1 MVSVGNLI
9 FLYFCWI
16 MKNLLFLVALLSFLN
31 MQSQI
36 VIDNTPPYD
45 SPVSLVDNV
54 LLGGGVVASNHSF
67 QGDSAQIGW
76 FNAINTNLGISEG
89 IVLSTG
95 DVYAL
100 DPVNGGGF
108 PFIANTVTDPDLLA
122 VANSVP
128 GMIGQNF
135 TVTSVND
142 VAILEFDFV
151 ASSNLL
157 EFKYAFGSQE
167 YFAFENT
174 QYNDVFGFFLSGPG
188 IAGPWSSPVAF
199 PNGSVNLAVV
209 PGTIPPLPITISSVC
224 NDPTAFPPAV
234 MNPQFFV
241 DNQNGLNTIADADG
255 FTTVLTATSTVQCGA
270 TYHIKLA
277 IADGTDSG
285 LSSYVWLEAGSF
297 SSPIVNVVD
306 DLGIDS
312 TTMLIECDAN
322 IMLTVN
328 AGDSATYQWLDSNAV
343 VFSTDSIVFVGA
355 GNYIVAATIS
365 GCTFYSDS
373 LIVLS
378 SAGDSLPP
386 TLLNCVA
393 ESNGSVY
400 FEWEHPVG
408 ASATTKYRLMGSAN
422 LGGPYY
428 LLDDVYFPATSY
440 AFLSSSINQG
450 TQFYYVTTE
459 SECVVTLTSD
469 TLTTIDF
476 SISTNNVNCWN
487 YNDGYIAID
496 VNSVQLSPYSF
507 YLDGVLNTNAFPLD
521 TSFFG
526 LGTGTYDIK
535 VSDNASCEI
544 TIPVTISAPGFPL
557 QALASSEVAVCYGGS
572 SGVVVGSS
580 AGGTPGY
587 TYSWYE
593 SGNPVSFSD
602 NDTAVG
608 LIAGSYYLSVEDAN
622 GCDTFASVNVIEPQ
636 LALQGSVQIFG
647 ISCKGDNTGMLVGDA
662 GGGWGPYTYYWLDSQ
677 NDTLDSRFSGTTT
690 TERDT
695 LFDLLSG
702 IYVLHIYDVRG
713 CFVDYTLNVP
723 EPPVA
728 LSIDSLVLVEGI
740 ACYSDSVGKAIL
752 YASGGQVS
760 YAYLW
765 DNGETSVIANGLT
778 SGYHSVTLSDDWGC
792 EVIDSLYIS
801 ENDLIE
807 SDLTT
812 VQNVS
817 CYGDSDG
824 IATISSFGGFSSGY
838 TYFWS
843 QGQQSVGVNLD
854 TAVGLLQGS
863 YFVTTRDVLGCE
875 VVDSIYI
882 SEPEPLSMEAF
893 ELDRI
898 DCYGADDGLAAAT
911 AVGGTLP
918 YVFDWDNGQWVGDTI
933 NTLTPGLHIVVV
945 TDAKGCSASD
955 TVFTNEP
962 TELVIDI
969 DDSQTILPY
978 CIGVNTA
985 SLSAVAQGG
994 TPGYTYVW
1002 DDNINLPQTT
1012 TTASSLLADNYNSS
1026 DSSYTITVTDNK
1038 GCTASAS
1045 TDTLRF
1051 YIESMDVNVTSLYQY
1066 ASGVLD
1072 SNEVSCFGYNDGG
1085 AQVTAFGGH
1094 GPYTYQWYGGSS
1106 AITAIIDNLYSGLY
1120 SVTIKD
1126 TNDCMVNGSIVLA
1139 EPSSLTFNTSINTI
1153 ESCLGACDG
1162 TILVD
1167 SLSGGVALYSA
1178 LLTDNQ
1184 TGSITSHSINNDYI
1198 LNVCSG
1204 DYTVSL
1210 TDINNCPSSVI
1221 AGGVNQQVVNYDAY
1235 TVAAISATTTI
1246 CNASSTGVLTVLN
1259 PNLSAGYS
1267 YSWENANNT
1276 GVIISSGVQAD
1287 GLSAGVYVLLADY
1300 NNTFGCTVTDT
1311 LEIIEY
1317 SAIMNTVTIDNV
1329 DCYSG
1334 ITGSILASSSG
1345 TISPYSYAW
1354 SSGQITPLANNLSA
1368 GSYTLTVED
1377 GNDCERD
1384 FTYNVTE
1391 PQALSVNITESSYVL
1406 TAGTPSGGTAPY
1418 SYSWI
1423 EQTFPLISIGSAITY
1438 TVGNYGSYSVIVTD
1452 ANGCVVES
1460 NIFEYIGTSIG
1471 QLSSGIALSI
1481 YPNPF
1486 KQETT
1491 VDFGRE
1497 VKQASLRVVDVFGK
1511 LIQEHSVRD
1520 TDKYILKRENKA
1532 SGIYFIE
1539 IEVEQK
1545 EKVIFKLSVN

>member
-1 MVSVGNLI
+1 
-9 FLYFCWI
+9 
-16 MKNLLFLVALLSFLN
+16 
-31 MQSQI
+31 
-36 VIDNTPPYD
+36 
-45 SPVSLVDNV
+45 
-54 LLGGGVVASNHSF
+54 
-67 QGDSAQIGW
+67 
-76 FNAINTNLGISEG
+76 
-89 IVLSTG
+89 
-95 DVYAL
+95 
-100 DPVNGGGF
+100 
-108 PFIANTVTDPDLLA
+108 
-122 VANSVP
+122 
-128 GMIGQNF
+128 
-135 TVTSVND
+135 
-142 VAILEFDFV
+142 
-151 ASSNLL
+151 
-157 EFKYAFGSQE
+157 
-167 YFAFENT
+167 
-174 QYNDVFGFFLSGPG
+174 
-188 IAGPWSSPVAF
+188 
-199 PNGSVNLAVV
+199 
-209 PGTIPPLPITISSVC
+209 
-224 NDPTAFPPAV
+224 
-234 MNPQFFV
+234 
-241 DNQNGLNTIADADG
+241 
-255 FTTVLTATSTVQCGA
+255 
-270 TYHIKLA
+270 
-277 IADGTDSG
+277 
-285 LSSYVWLEAGSF
+285 
-297 SSPIVNVVD
+297 
-306 DLGIDS
+306 
-312 TTMLIECDAN
+312 
-322 IMLTVN
+322 
-328 AGDSATYQWLDSNAV
+328 
-343 VFSTDSIVFVGA
+343 
-355 GNYIVAATIS
+355 
-365 GCTFYSDS
+365 
-373 LIVLS
+373 
-378 SAGDSLPP
+378 
-386 TLLNCVA
+386 
-393 ESNGSVY
+393 
-400 FEWEHPVG
+400 
-408 ASATTKYRLMGSAN
+408 
-422 LGGPYY
+422 
-428 LLDDVYFPATSY
+428 
-440 AFLSSSINQG
+440 
-450 TQFYYVTTE
+450 
-459 SECVVTLTSD
+459 
-469 TLTTIDF
+469 
-476 SISTNNVNCWN
+476 
-487 YNDGYIAID
+487 
-496 VNSVQLSPYSF
+496 
-507 YLDGVLNTNAFPLD
+507 
-521 TSFFG
+521 
-526 LGTGTYDIK
+526 
-535 VSDNASCEI
+535 
-544 TIPVTISAPGFPL
+544 
-557 QALASSEVAVCYGGS
+557 
-572 SGVVVGSS
+572 
-580 AGGTPGY
+580 
-587 TYSWYE
+587 
-593 SGNPVSFSD
+593 
-602 NDTAVG
+602 
-608 LIAGSYYLSVEDAN
+608 
-622 GCDTFASVNVIEPQ
+622 
-636 LALQGSVQIFG
+636 
-647 ISCKGDNTGMLVGDA
+647 
-662 GGGWGPYTYYWLDSQ
+662 
-677 NDTLDSRFSGTTT
+677 
-690 TERDT
+690 